1 MPAQRCAC
9 IDVGSNT
16 TALLVA
22 DLIDGELT
30 PVGTRRVFTMLGAS
44 TGPKGIS
51 PEKIEE
57 TTTAIAE
64 LLLYANSLECEK
76 VELVATH
83 VVREAHNGHELKARV
98 LESTGLVMDVIDGHQ
113 EARFSFIG
121 AIGGMNR
128 VRGSTVVIDAGGGST
143 EVSFCTP
150 GAEPVTASFKI
161 GSATLQQ
168 QFIHSD
174 PPTAA
179 EITKAREYADKH
191 FDELDFPA
199 DCTLA
204 LAVGGGASTA
214 RQLTG
219 GVLDKAGIARVLALT
234 TSMASN
240 DLSEKFDLALNRARL
255 LPAGLTILHALVDRL
270 GIGLEV
276 GRGGLRE
283 GVLIDRY
290 G

>member
-1 MPAQRCAC
+1 MPTVRCAC

-22 DLIDGELT
+22 DLIDGEIT

-44 TGPKGIS
+44 TGPTGIS
-51 PEKIEE
+51 HEKIEE

-64 LLLYANSLECEK
+64 LLIYAKSLECAQ

-83 VVREAHNGHELKARV
+83 VVREAHNGHELEARA
-98 LESTGLVMDVIDGHQ
+98 LEATGLVMKVIDGHQ
-113 EARFSFIG
+113 EARFSFLG
-121 AIGGMNR
+121 ATGGMDR
-128 VRGSTVVIDAGGGST
+128 VRGTTVVIDAGGGST
-143 EVSFCTP
+143 EVSFCAP
-150 GAEPVTASFKI
+150 DSEPVTASFKI

-168 QFIHSD
+168 EFISAD
-174 PPTAA
+174 PPTAL
-179 EITKAREYADKH
+179 EITRAREYADTQ
-191 FDELDFPA
+191 FDQLEFPA
-199 DCTLA
+199 DCAVA

-219 GVLDKAGIARVLALT
+219 GVLDKPNIARVLALT
-234 TSMASN
+234 TSMSST

-255 LPAGLTILHALVDRL
+255 LPAGLTILDALVERL

-290 G
+290 S